1 MSRIANK
8 VYAIERHKELADLAG
23 TRLKSLGYAN
33 VEIICADGTKGLP
46 EQAPF
51 DAILVSAGGPKVP
64 ENLKQQLAIGGRLVI
79 PVGRDIHQT
88 LLLVRR
94 VDKDEFEQED
104 YGAVTFVPLIGA
116 EGWIEPEEARAT
128 NIDAETSGFANGLLI
143 PSQRAKVIRSK
154 ISSLIAEAAEPFADL
169 DELAGLAE
177 RFAHKR
183 VVLLG
188 EATHGTA
195 EFYDARA
202 AITEMLVAAHRRRRL
217 RHQANLPPPPRR

>member
-1 MSRIANK
+1 MIELLELAPGDRVLEVGAGSGYAAAVMSRIANK

-169 DELAGLAE
+169 DEHPLPDL
-177 RFAHKR
+177 
-183 VVLLG
+183 
-188 EATHGTA
+188 
-195 EFYDARA
+195 D
-202 AITEMLVAAHRRRRL
+202 VA
-217 RHQANLPPPPRR
+217 Q